1 VASAG
6 NNNGSKVEQVFQM
19 AVDAVDRG
27 EISKGKA
34 ALAWVL
40 DQDPNYAAAWLWLAC
55 CLQDDEAK
63 QNCYRRA
70 SAITSS
76 G

>member
-6 NNNGSKVEQVFQM
+6 NNNGSKVDEVFQM
-19 AVDAVDRG
+19 AVDAVNRG
-27 EISKGKA
+27 ETGKGKA

-70 SAITSS
+70 SAISSS

>member
-1 VASAG
+1 VASVG
-6 NNNGSKVEQVFQM
+6 NNNGSKVDEVFQM
-19 AVDAVDRG
+19 AVDAVNRG
-27 EISKGKA
+27 EIGKGKA

-40 DQDPNYAAAWLWLAC
+40 DQDPNFAAAWLWLAC